1 MQLKDLMTAAFEKRR
16 DLFLR
21 QDLDCFRLI
30 NGEGDGIPGL
40 AADRLGAWLLV
51 QGYDERVLDRK
62 SCTGP
67 APEYRKAFLEAVK
80 TLPVEI
86 KGVLFKNRE
95 KLRGTGD
102 FVSERKSILIEGEY
116 PPEDFY
122 VNQDGVLAY
131 ADPVNGQSTGIF
143 LDMREIRAGL
153 KDLYR
158 SRENMTMLN
167 LFSYT
172 CMFSIHGLKHGL
184 ASAVN
189 VDLSPAVLKKAKA
202 NYRLN
207 GLRTDDRDFIFGD
220 SLEWIK
226 RLGKNGRK
234 FSVIVLD
241 PPTFSRNKK
250 STFSIRSD
258 YRKVLEALE
267 PLVEEGGYV
276 LSAVNTTGI
285 SEKEYYAFHP
295 AGWKNV
301 FYKNE
306 SSDFPGSGAPY
317 LKTGL
322 WKI

>member
-1 MQLKDLMTAAFEKRR
+1 MDLSDLMTAAFEKRR

-21 QDLDCFRLI
+21 QDLDCFRLL
-30 NGEGDGIPGL
+30 NGEGDGVRGL
-40 AADRLGAWLLV
+40 AADRLGAWILV
-51 QGYDERVLDRK
+51 QGYEEQVLDRNGG
-62 SCTGP
+62 TGP
-67 APEYRKAFLEAVK
+67 DPEYRKAVLKAVK
-80 TLPVEI
+80 KLPVEI

-95 KLRGTGD
+95 KLKGARD
-102 FVSERKSILIEGEY
+102 FASERKSVLLEGEY
-116 PPEDFY
+116 PGSDFY

-143 LDMREIRAGL
+143 LDMREVRSEL
-153 KDLYR
+153 KNLYE

-172 CMFSIHGLKHGL
+172 CMFSLHGLKHGL
-184 ASAVN
+184 SSAVN
-189 VDLSPAVLKKAKA
+189 VDLSSSVLEKAKA

-207 GLRTDDRDFIFGD
+207 GFRTDDRDFISGD
-220 SLEWIK
+220 CIEWIK
-226 RLGKNGRK
+226 RLGKKGRK
-234 FSVIVLD
+234 FSLIVLD

-250 STFSIRSD
+250 TTFSIRDD
-258 YRKVLEALE
+258 YRKILEAIE
-267 PLVEEGGYV
+267 PLAEEGGYI

-285 SEKEYYAFHP
+285 SEKEYFAFHP
-295 AGWKNV
+295 SGWKNI

-306 SSDFPGSGAPY
+306 SRDFPWLTAPY